1 MPVSRAARGV
11 LASDDDATSDEEGDE
26 MMMHRDASPWPR
38 RPRVRQVVLGAL
50 ALAWLGTAAAAEGP
64 STLVLEFELND
75 LTLYPNVEQE
85 MERVSVLRPLLVEE
99 LEVRHDRPVAALPAG
114 AATESG
120 HGAGYVFDRPEVAA
134 RLAREAGADTVVS
147 GRLHKASHLFV
158 YLKAQLIDAADAR
171 VIADYVV
178 EIKGWGEK
186 LTAKGVEALGV
197 KIDATLDGLDGTAT
211 PSTVPAG
218 DG

>member
-1 MPVSRAARGV
+1 MHSDEDPRPGARHRTRRAA
-11 LASDDDATSDEEGDE
+11 
-26 MMMHRDASPWPR
+26 
-38 RPRVRQVVLGAL
+38 LGAL
-50 ALAWLGTAAAAEGP
+50 ALAWLGAAFAGTVAAAEGP

-85 MERVSVLRPLLVEE
+85 MERVALLRPLLVEE
-99 LEVRHDRPVAALPAG
+99 LEVRHDHPVATLPSD
-114 AATESG
+114 AAAESDK
-120 HGAGYVFDRPEVAA
+120 GAGYVFDRPEVAA
-134 RLAREAGADTVVS
+134 RLAREAGATTVVS

-178 EIKGWGEK
+178 EIKGWGER

-197 KIDATLDGLDGTAT
+197 KIDATLDGLDGTAAGAAAPT
-211 PSTVPAG
+211 TVRAE